1 MLKSINRYFFL
12 LILLFS
18 SYLFSQGI
26 HITIKDENGDL
37 IKNGKAFFYEE
48 KNENYTEF
56 SLIRNG
62 STLFIP
68 TIEYQNLRIKIVS
81 ESFLPE
87 EKIIHDFKVSKSYEL
102 GFQLKKDKEYAI
114 EEVVISKRKPI
125 TVKKDTVTYNVE
137 NFADGTEVK
146 LEDILKKLPGIEVDD
161 GNGSIKYKGK
171 SIETITLD
179 GDNLFDSNYTI
190 GSKNINFD
198 MIDKVEAIDNY
209 QSNPLLI
216 NANRGDKVSLNIKLK
231 KSILNIS
238 GSASYASGYF
248 GNRKQTYDFGGN
260 LVTLYNNLKSFT
272 TIQYNNIGQSGNNDF
287 TAKDSELKYGKT
299 IDDIHTTASLP
310 ASRWNFNNNFIG
322 SLNLIYKYNK
332 NISFKFN
339 YNINDDKILINEQ
352 SRNSYQ
358 TDQVN
363 FENISSTTTTKSLLK
378 NFFSGEFNYLSSK
391 KIRVNSIFSLDNT
404 HDFRDGFYSFNDK
417 EDPRDLLFKQTYFK
431 NITNITKV
439 LKNEDVV
446 DFFFKLSSFHGN
458 DNQEFSSNLQVEN
471 LYSLQNVE
479 AQKNVLSSYVN
490 YHKKI
495 KKINLIQSLGF
506 KNYDV
511 NLESAL
517 NENTGFN
524 NEKNN
529 VSYKDMSFFANSHL
543 KYNYQKWIF
552 ESKLNFEQKKFRYN
566 NTSENWTANNFLFGN
581 ESNVS
586 YVFGSIDVLSANFE
600 YKRKPM
606 LENYLYDN
614 YIRTSYNSVQ
624 KNLITRDLQTA
635 KSVGLKFWHNDFE
648 NQFLINTFLNYS
660 NERGQ
665 YFSNLN
671 MESDLISVVY
681 FFSPRQNN
689 QFTQLFNLTKLIYP
703 IKTKVKI
710 KTFYTRS
717 NYFNIIN
724 SEERKVEVQNFN
736 ITIGINSAFSSKVR
750 FENETTLGFL
760 DYKSDV
766 ETENR
771 SFQNKFTFVL
781 VPINSFSFISEFYT
795 YIPNRKEKATFNF
808 LDITIKFLPVK
819 TKYSFSFSLRNL
831 LNEKSVVNTFTTDY
845 SQVIQAIPLLP
856 FHFSFGGS
864 YRF

>member
-1 MLKSINRYFFL
+1 
-12 LILLFS
+12 
-18 SYLFSQGI
+18 
-26 HITIKDENGDL
+26 
-37 IKNGKAFFYEE
+37 
-48 KNENYTEF
+48 
-56 SLIRNG
+56 
-62 STLFIP
+62 
-68 TIEYQNLRIKIVS
+68 
-81 ESFLPE
+81 
-87 EKIIHDFKVSKSYEL
+87 
-102 GFQLKKDKEYAI
+102 
-114 EEVVISKRKPI
+114 
-125 TVKKDTVTYNVE
+125 
-137 NFADGTEVK
+137 
-146 LEDILKKLPGIEVDD
+146 
-161 GNGSIKYKGK
+161 
-171 SIETITLD
+171 ITLD

-216 NANRGDKVSLNIKLK
+216 KADRGDKVSLNVKLK

-248 GNRKQTYDFGGN
+248 GNRKQAYDFGGN
-260 LVTLYNNLKSFT
+260 LITLYNNLKSFST
-272 TIQYNNIGQSGNNDF
+272 VQYNNLGLSGNNDF
-287 TAKDSELKYGKT
+287 TAKDSDLKYGKT

-310 ASRWNFNNNFIG
+310 ASRWNFNNNFIV

-332 NISFKFN
+332 NTSFKFN
-339 YNINDDKILINEQ
+339 YNINDDKVLINEQ
-352 SRNSYQ
+352 TRNSYQ

-363 FENISSTTTTKSLLK
+363 FENNSSTTITKSLLK

-391 KIRVNSIFSLDNT
+391 KIRVNSVFSLDNT
-404 HDFRDGFYSFNDK
+404 HDFWGGFYSFNDK
-417 EDPRDLLFKQTYFK
+417 KNSRDLLFKQTYFK

-439 LKNEDVV
+439 FKNEDVL
-446 DFFFKLSSFHGN
+446 DFFFKLSSFQGN
-458 DNQEFSSNLQVEN
+458 DNQEFSPNLQVGD

-479 AQKNVLSSYVN
+479 AKKNVLSSYVN
-490 YHKKI
+490 YHKII
-495 KKINLIQSLGF
+495 KKINLIQSIGF
-506 KNYDV
+506 KSYDV

-517 NENTGFN
+517 DENTGFN

-529 VSYKDMSFFANSHL
+529 VSYKDISFFVNSNL

-552 ESKLNFEQKKFRYN
+552 ESKLNFEQKKLRYN
-566 NTSENWTANNFLFGN
+566 NTSEDWTANNFLFGN

-586 YVFGSIDVLSANFE
+586 YVFGGIDVIYANFE
-600 YKRKPM
+600 YKRKPI
-606 LENYLYDN
+606 LENYLYDK

-624 KNLITRDLQTA
+624 KNLITRDLQTT

-660 NERGQ
+660 NEKGQ

-671 MESDLISVVY
+671 MESDLISAVY

-689 QFTQLFNLTKLIYP
+689 QFTHLFNLTKLIYP
-703 IKTKVKI
+703 IKTKIKI

-724 SEERKVEVQNFN
+724 SEERKVGVQNFN
-736 ITIGINSAFSSKVR
+736 ITLGLNSAFSSKVR

-771 SFQNKFTFVL
+771 SIQNKFTFVL
-781 VPINSFSFISEFYT
+781 VPINSFSFISELYT
-795 YIPNRKEKATFNF
+795 YVPNRKEKATFNF
-808 LDITIKFLPVK
+808 LDVTIKFLPVK

-831 LNEKSVVNTFTTDY
+831 LNEKSFVNTFTTDY

>member
-18 SYLFSQGI
+18 SFLFSQGI
-26 HITIKDENGDL
+26 HLTIKDENGDL
-37 IKNGKAFFYEE
+37 IKNGKAFFYEK

-68 TIEYQNLRIKIVS
+68 KIEYQNLRIKIVS

-87 EKIIHDFKVSKSYEL
+87 EKIIHDFKASKSYEL

-137 NFADGTEVK
+137 RFADGTEAK

-161 GNGSIKYKGK
+161 INGSIKYKGK

-198 MIDKVEAIDNY
+198 MIDKVEAVDNY

-216 NANRGDKVSLNIKLK
+216 KANRGDKVSLNVKLK

-238 GSASYASGYF
+238 GSTSYASGYF
-248 GNRKQTYDFGGN
+248 GNRKQAYDFGGN
-260 LVTLYNNLKSFT
+260 LITLYNNLKSFS
-272 TIQYNNIGQSGNNDF
+272 TIQYNNIGLSGNNDF
-287 TAKDSELKYGKT
+287 TAKDSDLKYGKT
-299 IDDIHTTASLP
+299 IDDIHTTTSLP

-332 NISFKFN
+332 NTSLKFN
-339 YNINDDKILINEQ
+339 YNINDDKVLINEQ
-352 SRNSYQ
+352 IRNSYQ

-363 FENISSTTTTKSLLK
+363 FENNSSTTITKSLLK

-391 KIRVNSIFSLDNT
+391 KIRVNSVFSLDNT
-404 HDFRDGFYSFNDK
+404 HDFRGGFYSFNDK
-417 EDPRDLLFKQTYFK
+417 ENSRDLLFKQTYFK

-439 LKNEDVV
+439 FKNEDVL
-446 DFFFKLSSFHGN
+446 DFFFKLSSFQGS
-458 DNQEFSSNLQVEN
+458 DNQEFSPNLQVGD

-506 KNYDV
+506 KSYDV

-524 NEKNN
+524 NERNN
-529 VSYKDMSFFANSHL
+529 VSYKDISFFVNSNL

-566 NTSENWTANNFLFGN
+566 NTSEDWTANNFLFGN

-586 YVFGSIDVLSANFE
+586 YVFGAIDVLSANFE
-600 YKRKPM
+600 YKRKPI

-624 KNLITRDLQTA
+624 KNLITRDLQIT

-671 MESDLISVVY
+671 MESDLISAVY

-689 QFTQLFNLTKLIYP
+689 QFTHLFNLTKLIYP

-736 ITIGINSAFSSKVR
+736 ITLGLNSAFSSKVR

-766 ETENR
+766 KTENR
-771 SFQNKFTFVL
+771 SIQNKFTFVL
-781 VPINSFSFISEFYT
+781 VPINSFSFISELYT
-795 YIPNRKEKATFNF
+795 YVPNRKEKATFNF
-808 LDITIKFLPVK
+808 LDVTIKFLPVK
-819 TKYSFSFSLRNL
+819 TKYSFSLSLRNL
-831 LNEKSVVNTFTTDY
+831 LNEKSFVNTFTTDY
-845 SQVIQAIPLLP
+845 SQVIQTIPLLP